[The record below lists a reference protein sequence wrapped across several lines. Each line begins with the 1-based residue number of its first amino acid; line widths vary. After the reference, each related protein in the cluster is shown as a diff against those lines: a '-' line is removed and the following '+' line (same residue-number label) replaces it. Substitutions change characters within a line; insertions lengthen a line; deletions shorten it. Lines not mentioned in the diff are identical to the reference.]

1 MNSPAPWRALTL
13 LALPALVVAM
23 DQNVLFL
30 ALPTLT
36 ADLGASAV
44 EQLWISDIYGLMV
57 AVFLIPFGALG
68 DRIGRRRLLLAG
80 SAGFAV
86 FSLVAAVAPRVE
98 VLIAARALLG
108 IAGATIAPA
117 SLALIVTLFP
127 APDERARAIGVW
139 MGCFMVGI
147 ALGPSLGGLLLDHFW
162 WGAVFLPGVLVMLTV
177 LVGARRALP
186 ESEVSADARID
197 IAGALLLATVMLSL
211 FFGLKS
217 AVLSSD
223 TGGGPA
229 VAGLALSAVALL
241 VFVRRS
247 RRQVRPLVDL
257 SLFAQ
262 RRFAAAVGLMT
273 ICAALI
279 GGTHF
284 YFAQYLQLA
293 AGLSPLQA
301 GLVMIVPAVAF
312 GLGCGLGPMAARWLT
327 PAQTLAAGL
336 LVAAGGFA
344 VLAAAADGGGVLPT
358 VLGFSLAYLGFG
370 PGAALGTDI
379 IVGTAPSR
387 EAGTSSAISE
397 TGTELGQALGI
408 AALGSIGT
416 VLYRGHLTPYSGT
429 LDAAQTDAVR
439 QGVMETIQHVPGL
452 AEAAHAAFAHSF
464 SLIAAGSAVI
474 TLVLAAISIPLLRP
488 RPSRGPGNQ
497 PLGSEG
503 ADNGARS
510 CCRHL
515 NVV

>member
-1 MNSPAPWRALTL
+1 MNSPAPRRALTL

-36 ADLGASAV
+36 AELGATAV
-44 EQLWISDIYGLMV
+44 EQLWVSDIYGLMV

-80 SAGFAV
+80 SAGFAI
-86 FSLVAAVAPRVE
+86 FSLIAAFAPSVE
-98 VLIAARALLG
+98 VLIIARALLG

-117 SLALIVTLFP
+117 SLGLIVTLFP
-127 APDERARAIGVW
+127 APDERARAIGLW

-162 WGAVFLPGVLVMLTV
+162 WGAVFLPGVPVMVAV
-177 LVGARRALP
+177 LLGARRALP
-186 ESEVSADARID
+186 ESEVSADTPID
-197 IAGALLLATVMLSL
+197 VPGALLLGTVMLSL

-223 TGGGPA
+223 DGAGPA
-229 VAGLALSAVALL
+229 VAGLVLSALALL
-241 VFVRRS
+241 VFVRRV
-247 RRQVRPLVDL
+247 RHQERPLIDL

-279 GGTHF
+279 GGTYF

-293 AGLSPLQA
+293 AGLSPLEA

-312 GLGCGLGPMAARWLT
+312 GLGSSLGPVATRWLT
-327 PAQTLAAGL
+327 PAQALAIGL

-344 VLAAAADGGGVLPT
+344 VLAAAPDRGGVLLT

-387 EAGTSSAISE
+387 DAGASSAISE

-408 AALGSIGT
+408 AALGSIGAL
-416 VLYRGHLTPYSGT
+416 LYRGHLTPYTET
-429 LDAAQTDAVR
+429 LDAEQTHAVR
-439 QGVMETIQHVPGL
+439 QGVMETVARVPGL
-452 AEAAHAAFAHSF
+452 ADVAHTGFAHSF
-464 SLIAAGSAVI
+464 TLIAAGSALV
-474 TLVLAAISIPLLRP
+474 TLVLAAVAIPLLRP
-488 RPSRGPGNQ
+488 SEALTAAREPAPGT
-497 PLGSEG
+497 
-503 ADNGARS
+503 
-510 CCRHL
+510 
-515 NVV
+515 